1 MKNYYQILG
10 VSETASDEEIRSAYR
25 RLLQESLMDK
35 ERFDSVK
42 QAFEALRTP
51 DRRSAYDQSLL
62 RANQDETPSAARKT
76 GTARLSAM
84 SEPEKTTAVSA
95 LPCPVC
101 GHRNAAGED
110 YCSECGFL
118 LSSTAQTST
127 PLQETSNV
135 SRRPH
140 LAGEQG
146 EIFPLRAGVNT
157 VGREHGD
164 IVLPDKTV
172 SRHHAHI
179 VYDEDR
185 GLYSVE
191 DTDSTNGTS
200 VNGQRLLPRVP
211 HPVLPGDDVQFGSVP
226 LKLVAFEKTAVMA
239 VTDVP
244 EENDDPHTEVVA
256 ELQLVRGTGPE
267 EIPIVSGNNTIGRMP
282 DNRICIRNDRY
293 ISGHHASIEAEQGV
307 FRLIDVGS
315 TNGTFLNGLRL
326 TTNEAIAISEGDE
339 ITLGGTVYVFH
350 QNIAGQVSAPA
361 KNVSA
366 PSDGDEPQDG
376 EER

>member
-1 MKNYYQILG
+1 MKNHYQILG

-42 QAFEALRTP
+42 QAFESLRTP
-51 DRRSAYDQSLL
+51 DRRAAYDQSLL
-62 RANQDETPSAARKT
+62 RTEHDEAPTPGKKT
-76 GTARLSAM
+76 GTARLSAIGA
-84 SEPEKTTAVSA
+84 EPEKTVVASS

-101 GHRNAAGED
+101 GHRNAVGED
-110 YCSECGFL
+110 YCGECGFL
-118 LSSTAQTST
+118 LTST
-127 PLQETSNV
+127 IQPQPSLQETTNV

-140 LAGEQG
+140 LSGDAGQV
-146 EIFPLRAGVNT
+146 FSLKAGVNT

-191 DTDSTNGTS
+191 DTDSTNGTA

-226 LKLVAFEKTAVMA
+226 LKLVAFEKTAVMNVSEA
-239 VTDVP
+239 EVV
-244 EENDDPHTEVVA
+244 DPDGGSSIVA

-267 EIPIVSGNNTIGRMP
+267 VITIIAGTNSIGRMP

-293 ISGHHASIEAEQGV
+293 ISGHHATVEAEQNV

-315 TNGTFLNGLRL
+315 TNGTYLNGLRL

-339 ITLGGTVYVFH
+339 ITLGGTVYVFR
-350 QNIAGQVSAPA
+350 QAVGGEVPPPKAKSAEPT
-361 KNVSA
+361 
-366 PSDGDEPQDG
+366 DE
-376 EER
+376 EE